1 MLDGEGTQNAGV
13 VWLQLLQFSIARRER
28 EGLLHAFEIL
38 PGTEHLRRPK
48 ADPLTTVKSFSRSA
62 AGQQAPHPSELRPPH
77 VLKETIVY
85 LMESIV
91 PLDDVYWTIVYD
103 FVFDRLRA
111 VRQEMVIQDL
121 NLRHCIEILEP
132 IIRFHAYA
140 GYRLCEEP
148 MDHFDPVIN
157 RTNLL
162 ECLKRLLVMYEEC
175 VAIDYRDELG
185 SVMLK
190 HRPEMEALYL
200 IVSLGS
206 PEAIVRAINL
216 ESKWRTD
223 VVKLALKMSI
233 AHWSGNYV
241 RVCRD
246 LPKLP
251 VLLACAANQHL
262 PAIRRHAFSVMST
275 AFSNRVGS
283 YPTSQLQSLLLYD
296 TEQQLLRDCQ
306 HYGISTDEKGIRFL
320 KGTFNNKSPLIS
332 PRHAEITDDELR
344 HHELADL
351 LLGLEPVEFKH
362 NLQEDKKCTKR

>member
-1 MLDGEGTQNAGV
+1 MEIKYRQYTFRTPQGTCQYMCPEKER
-13 VWLQLLQFSIARRER
+13 QLRER

-85 LMESIV
+85 LME
-91 PLDDVYWTIVYD
+91 
-103 FVFDRLRA
+103 
-111 VRQEMVIQDL
+111 
-121 NLRHCIEILEP
+121 
-132 IIRFHAYA
+132 
-140 GYRLCEEP
+140 RLCEEP